1 MPALRDDVGSANG
14 RTLVEPL
21 AVWQG
26 ALEECACAGF
36 VHLSLGSS
44 SDPDHRASREIKIP
58 IPETLQVFSRVW
70 AEPQSMPSQAL
81 ARAARVVDPDLDMGA
96 PAMAVLGALVD
107 RAQHA
112 AILWE
117 EESVWRSPDR
127 WGCML
132 QVDAARSGRVPEQI
146 IPHQPAGEEAV
157 ALAEAASGFL
167 LPASYTAFLRLT
179 NGLGLDLQEHNSVTG
194 CEGKS
199 SHICSVMGRRPW
211 MQSDR
216 CGGLVA
222 HP

>member
-1 MPALRDDVGSANG
+1 MEITG
-14 RTLVEPL
+14 PL
-21 AVWQG
+21 G
-26 ALEECACAGF
+26 L
-36 VHLSLGSS
+36 
-44 SDPDHRASREIKIP
+44 
-58 IPETLQVFSRVW
+58 
-70 AEPQSMPSQAL
+70 
-81 ARAARVVDPDLDMGA
+81 
-96 PAMAVLGALVD
+96 
-107 RAQHA
+107 HA
-112 AILWE
+112 AG
-117 EESVWRSPDR
+117 
-127 WGCML
+127 GCCEIW
-132 QVDAARSGRVPEQI
+132 ASPEQI